1 MIFNPLF
8 IGENGSSQSLI
19 PKPGK
24 LAKNKYLFSDIV
36 KVVMNPATTT
46 NRKPSLRL
54 DGANNKLNHVS
65 EQKLVQLNYRLLT
78 DEHSE
83 QVKLKLADILPND
96 IAKLLI
102 NEELVTTNERAVSY
116 ISKEPL
122 KGELQNFLNNLI
134 GAEII
139 EQNISQ
145 KSGLLLNLE
154 DQKSAVNIELVE
166 DGNGKSDNDKI
177 IVQTLVVP
185 EKSRLLSMFGKDD
198 NNEILFRTS
207 GNSADKLF
215 TSNNEIKLINEQA
228 EIIKPTLSVYSF
240 SHDGNQFESLTKNI
254 KSNETFKHNL
264 NLLKNSVDN
273 SNLNVSK
280 SYPVKISFVPN
291 ELKDS
296 AINAESMKSK
306 TAINKV
312 NSSLKLVNQNE
323 AKKGSDYS
331 VSKITIVKKQDKNN
345 LLNSVKSKSEL
356 TPKEFDSALRRIDF
370 NRKSNAPK
378 SDLHLIKTT
387 RNQNTST
394 SNDGIKTSNSIKNAE
409 LESKANYNVNKEL
422 HTSKNTDSQIV
433 NADNL
438 TKISDTKNTYE
449 SIINQFNKS
458 VDVKLSEQS
467 NGKGAIKEINLEL
480 LKNKINK
487 IKTNIESTKETSKL
501 DSKDEIQSDKLS
513 DSKVKESKVETK
525 TESEK
530 VNLKEVQREKLN
542 IKLKRNESENKIQ
555 QNKADQDKSL
565 NSNQVKAKINTVF
578 ENEVKQFSEGKSL
591 SEKPGSEPKTV
602 KIETKINDVTAKP
615 EKNDSAIN
623 VKGETKISETKISEI
638 KTSETKTNL
647 GNINKSVSVD
657 QPSYESKANSDF
669 KTEMKNNTS
678 EQEKIVPTNQ
688 GEKVQGKDNSQV
700 QKENQEVKAALQ
712 NIVNSNV
719 KNTEAKDNRKFSVK
733 MKSGI
738 KSVSDK
744 NNSIKNS
751 IEEKSS
757 NSNASNNNASNSE
770 GSKSESSESKQ
781 TQNSSIQNK
790 QFEMKQ
796 HVETNF
802 QQTVNKSEIGQ
813 INFGDTKTTF
823 AEQKSAPQIIKSVE
837 VIKAISEFISKKE
850 SGSLSFDIRPEHL
863 GKMKITLDTVD
874 KMLKANIE
882 VETEQA
888 KHLVEKNID
897 KLQQQLSNNGLQLNY
912 LNISLSY
919 SKQQRDSK
927 KINNKTENEPESLGQ
942 AGEAEE
948 EQSKKQLGY
957 NTYEYIA

>member
-8 IGENGSSQSLI
+8 IGENSSSQSLI

-166 DGNGKSDNDKI
+166 DDNGKSDNDKI

-198 NNEILFRTS
+198 NNKILFRTS

-215 TSNNEIKLINEQA
+215 ANNNEIKLINEQA

-291 ELKDS
+291 ELNDS

-306 TAINKV
+306 TALNKV

-323 AKKGSDYS
+323 VKKGSDYS

-378 SDLHLIKTT
+378 SDLHLIKTI

-394 SNDGIKTSNSIKNAE
+394 SNDGFKTSNSIKNAE

-602 KIETKINDVTAKP
+602 KIETKIDDVTAKP

-897 KLQQQLSNNGLQLNY
+897 KLQQQLSNNGLQLNS

-927 KINNKTENEPESLGQ
+927 KINNKTENESESLGQ